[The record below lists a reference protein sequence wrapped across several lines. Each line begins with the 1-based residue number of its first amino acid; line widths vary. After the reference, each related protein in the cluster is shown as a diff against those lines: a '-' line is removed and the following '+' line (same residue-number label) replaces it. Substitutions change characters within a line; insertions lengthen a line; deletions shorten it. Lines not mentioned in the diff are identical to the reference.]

1 MTCGA
6 GWSVRERGEEG
17 VGLVRGGLGRLVFP
31 GAAQVGSWLLSF
43 IFFFLLSFSFI
54 CDFCFDNLKRL
65 LYSELNKIKADH
77 FWSLKSVF
85 RNHKPEV

>member
-1 MTCGA
+1 MWGRVV
-6 GWSVRERGEEG
+6 GERERGEG

-31 GAAQVGSWLLSF
+31 GVAQVGCCLLSF
-43 IFFFLLSFSFI
+43 IFFFLHSFSFI
-54 CDFCFDNLKRL
+54 SDFYVDNLKRL

-77 FWSLKSVF
+77 FWSFKNVF